1 MDDGGKQM
9 RADRADI
16 SWDSEK
22 SKWVIRISVGEEVI
36 RRYCSLP
43 QNANETELR
52 AAAQS
57 TLRDE
62 GYELEGEAIAIEN
75 PRAA

>member
-1 MDDGGKQM
+1 M
-9 RADRADI
+9 RADRAEI

-43 QNANETELR
+43 QNANEPALR

>member
-1 MDDGGKQM
+1 M
-9 RADRADI
+9 RADHAEV

-22 SKWVIRISVGEEVI
+22 SKWVVRISIGEEVI

-43 QNANETELR
+43 QTASETELR
-52 AAAQS
+52 SAAQS

-62 GYELEGEAIAIEN
+62 GYELDGEAIMIQ
-75 PRAA
+75 PSKAA

>member
-1 MDDGGKQM
+1 M
-9 RADRADI
+9 RADHADV

-22 SKWVIRISVGEEVI
+22 SKWVIRISIGEEVI

-43 QNANETELR
+43 QTASETELR
-52 AAAQS
+52 SAAQS

-62 GYELEGEAIAIEN
+62 GYELDGEAIAIQ
-75 PRAA
+75 PSKAA

>member
-1 MDDGGKQM
+1 M
-9 RADRADI
+9 RADHAEV

-36 RRYCSLP
+36 RRYCDLS
-43 QNANETELR
+43 QTASETELR
-52 AAAQS
+52 SAAQT

-62 GYELEGEAIAIEN
+62 GYELDGGDITIQ
-75 PRAA
+75 PLRAA